1 MIQGGFHRFIRLE
14 AAGLFYSQFC
24 FVVHPFDTTV
34 RSGFKN
40 VEPIQQ
46 YLARGQDAC

>member
-1 MIQGGFHRFIRLE
+1 MITGGFHRFIRLE
-14 AAGLFYSQFC
+14 AAGLFNSQFC
-24 FVVHPFDTTV
+24 FVVHSFDNTV
-34 RSGFKN
+34 RNGTTS